1 MSKRDKSDKKA
12 NKADYQR
19 AMDRLED
26 AVKDLGEAAKDNFAD
41 RAAEVLEQTA
51 AKLKNDVSHG
61 TRSSLGSEADEGRLG
76 HWRGEGSE
84 RPFRDLD
91 KGKLWGICA
100 GIAPYLGLEPWVV
113 RCLAITAFIFA
124 PQIIVPAYIIGYF
137 VLDPRSRHYD
147 TGAGRGKR
155 TNKREIRNER
165 YAARTASKAEARA
178 AKAEAKAARR
188 ARREARRALPE
199 NALRKTPAAEPELP
213 ARNLLRNVR
222 GTLQEAE
229 MRLRRMEGHVTSGRY
244 ELQKELR
251 RIDPT

>member
-1 MSKRDKSDKKA
+1 MSKRDKRGKKA

-51 AKLKNDVSHG
+51 AKLKNEVPPS
-61 TRSSLGSEADEGRLG
+61 SSLSSEADEGRLG

-91 KGKLWGICA
+91 NGKLWGICA

-137 VLDPRSRHYD
+137 VLDPRSKHYD
-147 TGAGRGKR
+147 IPGGRDKR
-155 TNKREIRNER
+155 ATKRMKKRQARNER
-165 YAARTASKAEARA
+165 YAKRAAAREEARA
-178 AKAEAKAARR
+178 AKRARRDARR
-188 ARREARRALPE
+188 APE
-199 NALRKTPAAEPELP
+199 TSVSKSPAAAPELP

-229 MRLRRMEGHVTSGRY
+229 LRLRRMEGHVTSGRY

-251 RIDPT
+251 RIDPA